1 MTVGQPPAGL
11 AGLSADLGRRLD
23 GHAVLT
29 DAADAVARTA
39 VARVPG
45 VEWAS
50 ITRNRGGS
58 FSTIAATD
66 PAASTVDGLQYKL
79 GGGPCVDAIVQQRVM
94 VTGDLAADPRW
105 PELGRHAA
113 AAVGVRS
120 MLSFR
125 LLFDDDDLVAGLNL
139 YSTRAE
145 AFDDGSL
152 TVGTLLATHGALA
165 ISAAA
170 ARQRAGELQQ
180 ALARSRDIGVA
191 MGVLMARLK
200 VSRRQAF
207 DLLRT
212 ASQHT
217 NRKLA
222 TIAAEIAATGT
233 VDLPELDRRQRVSQ

>member
-1 MTVGQPPAGL
+1 MGL
-11 AGLSADLGRRLD
+11 AALSADIGRRLD
-23 GHAVLT
+23 GHAVLS
-29 DAADAVARTA
+29 DAAGALARAA

-50 ITRNRGGS
+50 ITRGRRGS
-58 FSTIAATD
+58 FTTIAATH
-66 PAASTVDGLQYKL
+66 PAASTVDDLQYEL
-79 GGGPCVDAIVQQRVM
+79 GGGPCVDAIVQQGVL

-125 LLFDDDDLVAGLNL
+125 LFFDDDELIAGLNL
-139 YSTRAE
+139 YATRAD

-152 TVGTLLATHGALA
+152 AVGTLLATQGALA
-165 ISAAA
+165 FSAAL
-170 ARQRAGELQQ
+170 ARERAGQLQQ
-180 ALARSRDIGVA
+180 ALTRSRDIGVA
-191 MGVLMARLK
+191 IGVLMARL
-200 VSRRQAF
+200 RIPRTQAF

-212 ASQHT
+212 VSQHT

-222 TIAAEIAATGT
+222 SIAAEIAETGT
-233 VDLPELDRRQRVSQ
+233 VDLPEL